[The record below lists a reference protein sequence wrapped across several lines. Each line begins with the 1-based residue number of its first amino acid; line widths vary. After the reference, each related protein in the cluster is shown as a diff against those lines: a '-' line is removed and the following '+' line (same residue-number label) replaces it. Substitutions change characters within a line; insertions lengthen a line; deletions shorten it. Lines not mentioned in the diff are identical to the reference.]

1 MRLLLDTNI
10 LARAVVGPPGPAHAL
25 FLLATHHAHVLVL
38 SPFLIAE
45 LSRVLRYNRLR
56 PLHGLSDGEIDQL
69 MDDLVLIAELVD
81 PPVAS
86 GISTDPDD
94 NAVIAAAQAGRA
106 EVLCSLD
113 RHLHAKQCR
122 AHCAA
127 LGIDV
132 LTDVELLARLRT
144 TDKP

>member
-10 LARAVVGPPGPAHAL
+10 LARGAVGPPGPAHAL
-25 FLLATHHAHVLVL
+25 LLLATHHTHVLVL

-45 LSRVLRYNRLR
+45 LVRVLRYDRLR
-56 PLHGLSDGEIDQL
+56 PIHGLSDDEIDQFV
-69 MDDLVLIAELVD
+69 DDLVLIAELVD
-81 PPVAS
+81 PPIES

-94 NAVIAAAQAGRA
+94 DAVIAAAQAGRA
-106 EVLCSLD
+106 EVLCTLD
-113 RHLHAKQCR
+113 RHLHAERSR

-132 LTDVELLARLRT
+132 LSDVELLARLRT
-144 TDKP
+144 ADKP